1 MTAAIPAQRQLWL
14 MLFIALII
22 WCGNLEYRKLALSDE
37 GRYSEIPRYMVVSGD
52 WLTPRLNGIK
62 YFEKPP
68 LQYWA
73 TAAAY
78 ETFGIHQWT
87 ARLWPA
93 LTGMLGVL
101 TMFCAGRCL
110 FGAECGLYAA
120 LVLGSSVMYAL
131 IAHVNTLDMGLTF
144 FLGFGLVAMLIA
156 FDERTAARASRW
168 WVHIAWVAFACAV
181 LSKGLIGI
189 VLPAAVVVLYMLF
202 KRNFTLWHKLH
213 LVTGGL
219 LCLLIC
225 APWFIAVSIVNPE
238 FPWFFFVHE
247 HFQRYTTTIHNRYQ
261 SWYYFVPVLL
271 VGILPWTFTLL
282 DALFNARKHISG
294 NSGFDH
300 TLFLLLWSG
309 FIFFFFSLS
318 DSKLVSYIL
327 PIFPALALLIGIR
340 LTMLSSRTF
349 AWQIVPLAVLALAAL
364 LAAPQVVKLANT
376 STLAALYQ
384 AQVPWLIAAAV
395 LLLAGCIVAIIYSW
409 RGKLRP
415 AIIAIAFASLL
426 ASQVALTGYDKL
438 APVHSAYYIAQN
450 IKPYLKP
457 GVPFYS
463 VATYDQT
470 LPFYIGRTVTLV
482 LFWDEMR
489 YGLQQEPGLEI
500 PDIATF
506 ETKWRADPYALA
518 IMEPGMFEQLQRDGL
533 PMREIARDTEHV
545 VVTTVVPIQGGSL

>member
-1 MTAAIPAQRQLWL
+1 MTAAALTQRQLWL
-14 MLFIALII
+14 MLLAALII

-78 ETFGIHQWT
+78 ETFGMHQWT

-93 LTGMLGVL
+93 LTGLLGIL
-101 TMFCAGRCL
+101 TVFYAGRRL

-144 FLGFGLVAMLIA
+144 FLGLGLAAMLIA
-156 FDERTAARASRW
+156 FDTRTVPESGRRW
-168 WVHIAWVAFACAV
+168 MHLAWAAFACAT
-181 LSKGLIGI
+181 LSKGLIGV

-202 KRNFTLWHKLH
+202 KRDFVLWRKLH
-213 LVTGGL
+213 IITGGL
-219 LCLLIC
+219 LFLLIC
-225 APWFIAVSIVNPE
+225 APWFIAVSVVNPE

-247 HFQRYTTTIHNRYQ
+247 HLQRYTTTVHHRYQ
-261 SWYYFVPVLL
+261 PWYYFIPVLL
-271 VGILPWTFTLL
+271 AGVLPWTVTLL
-282 DALFNARKHISG
+282 DALFNARRRMT
-294 NSGFDH
+294 NDDGFDPI
-300 TLFLLLWSG
+300 LFLLLWSG
-309 FIFFFFSLS
+309 FIFIFFSLS

-327 PIFPALALLIGIR
+327 PIFPALALLIGTR
-340 LTMLSSRTF
+340 LSILNSRVF
-349 AWQIVPLAVLALAAL
+349 AWQIVPVAALALIGL
-364 LAAPQVVKLANT
+364 LAAPQVVKLASA
-376 STLAALYQ
+376 STPAALYR
-384 AQVPWLIAAAV
+384 AQVPWLIAAAAV
-395 LLLAGCIVAIIYSW
+395 LLAGCLAAFVYG
-409 RGKLRP
+409 RHNRLRS
-415 AIIAIAFASLL
+415 AVVTVAFASLL
-426 ASQVALTGYDKL
+426 AGQIALAGYDKL
-438 APVHSAYYIAQN
+438 APVHSAHDIAQA
-450 IKPYLKP
+450 IRPYLKP

-482 LFWDEMR
+482 QFWDEMR

-506 ETKWRADPYALA
+506 EKQWRADPYALA
-518 IMEPGMFEQLQRDGL
+518 IMEPDMFEQLQRDGL
-533 PMREIARDTEHV
+533 PLREIARDTERV
-545 VVTTVVPIQGGSL
+545 VIITPQGGKS